1 MYLVAVSGAVID
13 CIVLNRRFC
22 FLIILLCDF
31 SYFARALT
39 VLKIFLFICEVYVWY
54 RVIRWRLLRLRFQFV
69 VGIWNYVGSVRY
81 SFCVPDFIF
90 QSMTISQTCRHKA
103 HLANFVNFFYFF
115 INFLTA
121 CCCSMLDFS
130 SVSLRVM
137 FHKYVKQIGYRSL

>member
-1 MYLVAVSGAVID
+1 MFDIALFAGGCSGCV
-13 CIVLNRRFC
+13 
-22 FLIILLCDF
+22 F
-31 SYFARALT
+31 SLS
-39 VLKIFLFICEVYVWY
+39 I
-54 RVIRWRLLRLRFQFV
+54 
-69 VGIWNYVGSVRY
+69 GIWSSVGSVRY

-130 SVSLRVM
+130 SVSLRGISYTACTIAEAFLDIYLKCHEVISNGEKI
-137 FHKYVKQIGYRSL
+137 FISRQFVCVWLI